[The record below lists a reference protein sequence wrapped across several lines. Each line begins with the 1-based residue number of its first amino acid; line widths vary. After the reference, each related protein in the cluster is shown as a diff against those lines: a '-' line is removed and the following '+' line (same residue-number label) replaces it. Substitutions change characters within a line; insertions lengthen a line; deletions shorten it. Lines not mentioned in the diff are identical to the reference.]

1 MYIKSCKGKRLVAE
15 RLVMA
20 KGQEREKGLTEEG
33 MRELFVVMRIVCILT
48 VVMVP

>member
-1 MYIKSCKGKRLVAE
+1 MAE

-20 KGQEREKGLTEEG
+20 RGPEQEKGLTEEG
-33 MRELFVVMRIVCILT
+33 MRELFVVLKIVYILI